1 MLPLGR
7 GRQKH
12 KTIPYQDHACGQL
25 DEQSTPVLRGSLY
38 VQSVCSRIPE
48 QIACPCSARGTEE
61 TETVNGKGCR
71 KSVRME
77 MHGTSGRSNRRPRR
91 GNNPGPLSARQPT
104 ADRKHQTMRLALR
117 RRNPRITEVT
127 GCGSPMAILGWVK
140 LTGKQSCAGTGES
153 RVERFGL
160 ASRAAAQLPAGGISV
175 KGMDVRRRPG
185 RRYDRDMEGDKH
197 AETMH
202 Q

>member
-38 VQSVCSRIPE
+38 VQSVCSGIPE
-48 QIACPCSARGTEE
+48 QIACPYTVRGTEK

-77 MHGTSGRSNRRPRR
+77 MHGTSGRSNRRPQR

-127 GCGSPMAILGWVK
+127 GCGSPMANLGGWSLQVSNPVQVQAK
-140 LTGKQSCAGTGES
+140 AGLRGS
-153 RVERFGL
+153 GWLPGL
-160 ASRAAAQLPAGGISV
+160 QLNSLL
-175 KGMDVRRRPG
+175 
-185 RRYDRDMEGDKH
+185 
-197 AETMH
+197 AEYL
-202 Q
+202 